1 MTLVLLLASMFFASN
16 NIHAKELSPDE
27 VKNKSYIYYK
37 NGVTEYNKEHYDEAL
52 QQLQKSLVYRSS
64 TRTKKLIDEIRKKG
78 KSFYETGI
86 ALINF
91 DKEMATQYLQKALPL
106 IDPKD
111 KKTIEHIKALL
122 KPDKQD

>member
-1 MTLVLLLASMFFASN
+1 MTFILLLTSLFFSSQ
-16 NIHAKELSPDE
+16 NIYAKELSPDE

-37 NGVTEYNKEHYDEAL
+37 NGVTEYNKENYDEAL
-52 QQLQKSLVYRSS
+52 KQLQKSLLYRSS
-64 TRTKKLIDEIRKKG
+64 TRTRKLIEEIRKKG

-111 KKTIEHIKALL
+111 KKTIEHIKELTS
-122 KPDKQD
+122 KD